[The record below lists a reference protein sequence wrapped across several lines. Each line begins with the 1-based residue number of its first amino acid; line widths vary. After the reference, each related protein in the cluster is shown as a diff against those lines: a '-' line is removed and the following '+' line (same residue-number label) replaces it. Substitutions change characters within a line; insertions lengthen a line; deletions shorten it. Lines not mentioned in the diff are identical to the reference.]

1 MTTDPVCGMTVD
13 PASAAG
19 HVDYK
24 GKTYHFCSQHC
35 VHAFKANPEKFLA
48 GKAKT
53 EQRSDAEYTCP
64 MHPEIVQVGP
74 GSCPKCG
81 MALVP
86 MEGAA
91 EDDAELRD
99 LTRRLW
105 VSAILSVPLVVL
117 AMAPMFGAAH
127 YRFPYVEFLLAT
139 PVVLWGGWPFLHK
152 FWLSLR
158 NLSPNMYT
166 LIGLGIG
173 LAYIYS
179 VLAVVAPGLFPSEFQ
194 EHGGVGTYFEAAA
207 VIVTLVMVGE
217 VMQLRAMG
225 QTSQAIRQLLA
236 LAPNTALRIRDGKE
250 EEIPLTEVR
259 VGDKLRVRPGEK
271 VPVDGTVLEGSSNVD
286 ESMLTGEPVPVVK
299 RTSDRVTGATINGQG
314 SLVIQAERVGSETL
328 LARIVHMVS
337 QAQRTKAPV
346 QRLADLV
353 AAYFV
358 EVVIAIALV
367 TAIVWAVWGPEPRLV
382 YALVNAVAVLIIACP
397 CAVGLATPI
406 SITVAMG
413 QGATHGVLFRNAE
426 AVEKLRDVDTLVVDK
441 TGTLTLGK
449 PKLTDV
455 LTSQDEKTV
464 LRLVASLERASE
476 HPLAQAIV
484 QGAAERGIELAPVRD
499 FFSMTG
505 QGVVGT
511 VEGRQVAVGSA
522 RFLESAGVPQDLLQK
537 AQSLRAD
544 GKTALFAAIDG
555 TVTAVI
561 AVADPIK
568 DTTPEAVR
576 ALKAE
581 GVRIVMLSGDSR
593 KTAEAVGRKLGIEE
607 VIAEVLPEQK
617 VETVKARQAQG
628 RFVAMAGDGINDA
641 PALAQ
646 AEVGI
651 AMGTGT
657 DIAIESADVTLVKGD
672 LRAIVKA
679 IRLSRATMR
688 NVKQNLF
695 FAFVYN
701 ALGVPVAAG
710 VLYPF
715 FGVLLSPI
723 FAGAAMAMSSVSVVS
738 NALRLRRVRL

>member
-1 MTTDPVCGMTVD
+1 MAIDPVCGMSVE

-19 HVDYK
+19 HFDYK
-24 GKTYHFCSQHC
+24 GTTYHFCSQHC
-35 VHAFKANPEKFLA
+35 VQAFAKDPEKFLA
-48 GKAKT
+48 GKQKAEIKAGAK
-53 EQRSDAEYTCP
+53 YTCP
-64 MHPEIVQVGP
+64 MHPEIVQTGP

-91 EDDAELRD
+91 ADDSELRD

-105 VSAILSVPLVVL
+105 VSAALSAPLLVI
-117 AMAPMFGAAH
+117 AMAPMLGFFASL
-127 YRFPYVEFLLAT
+127 PLLEFTLAT
-139 PVVLWGGWPFLHK
+139 PVVLWGGWPFFRK
-152 FWLSLR
+152 FWLSLGNR
-158 NLSPNMYT
+158 SPNMYT
-166 LIGLGIG
+166 LIGLGVG

-179 VLAVVAPGLFPSEFQ
+179 VLAVFAPGLFPAQFRM
-194 EHGGVGTYFEAAA
+194 HGGEVGAYFEAAA

-225 QTSQAIRQLLA
+225 ETSRAIRQLLA
-236 LAPNTALRIRDGKE
+236 LAPSTALRIEGSHEKE
-250 EEIPLTEVR
+250 VPLSEVQ
-259 VGDKLRVRPGEK
+259 VGDRLRVRPGEK
-271 VPVDGTVLEGSSNVD
+271 IPVDGTVLEGSSNVD
-286 ESMLTGEPVPVVK
+286 ESMLTGEPVPAAK
-299 RTSDRVTGATINGQG
+299 QTGDRVTGATFNGQG
-314 SLVIQAERVGSETL
+314 SLVLRAERVGADTL
-328 LARIVHMVS
+328 LARIVHMVGE
-337 QAQRTKAPV
+337 AQRTRAPV
-346 QRLADLV
+346 QRLADVV

-358 EVVIAIALV
+358 ESVIAIAAA
-367 TAIVWAVWGPEPRLV
+367 TAVVWALWGPEPRLV

-413 QGATHGVLFRNAE
+413 QGAMNGVLFRNAE
-426 AVEKLRDVDTLVVDK
+426 ALEKLRDVDTLVVDK

-455 LTSQDEKTV
+455 LTAMDEKEV
-464 LRLVASLERASE
+464 LRLIASLERASE

-484 QGAAERGIELAPVRD
+484 QGALERGIELAPVRD

-505 QGVVGT
+505 QGVVGS
-511 VEGRQVAVGSA
+511 VAGRQVAVGSA
-522 RFLESAGVPQDLLQK
+522 RFMQASGIPQPF
-537 AQSLRAD
+537 AERAESLRGE
-544 GKTALFAAIDG
+544 GKSALFAAIDG
-555 TVTAVI
+555 KVAAVV

-568 DTTPEAVR
+568 DTTAEAVR
-576 ALKAE
+576 ALKEE

-593 KTAEAVGRKLGIEE
+593 RTAEAVGRKLGIDE
-607 VIAEVLPEQK
+607 VLAEVLPEQK
-617 VETVKARQAQG
+617 VEQVKALQAEG

-646 AEVGI
+646 AHVGI

-657 DIAIESADVTLVKGD
+657 DIAIESAGVTLVKGD

-688 NVKQNLF
+688 NVKQNLG
-695 FAFVYN
+695 FAFGYN
-701 ALGVPVAAG
+701 ALGVPLAAG
-710 VLYPF
+710 VLYPS
-715 FGVLLSPI
+715 FGLLLSPI